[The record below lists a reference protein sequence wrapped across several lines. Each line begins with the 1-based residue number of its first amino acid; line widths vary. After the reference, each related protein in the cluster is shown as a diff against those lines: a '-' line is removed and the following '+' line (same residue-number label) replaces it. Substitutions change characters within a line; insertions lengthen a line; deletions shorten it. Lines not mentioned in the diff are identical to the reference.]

1 MFLSAGY
8 DAILRVFDAR
18 RAISM
23 GVKFADRKQNSRD
36 SKWCRVEG
44 AEAHQGHWIRW
55 TLYRAYR
62 ESSVKQLTQLSCAH
76 VQSDRIMF
84 R

>member
-8 DAILRVFDAR
+8 DAILRTFDTR

-23 GVKFADRKQNSRD
+23 GVKSADRKQNPRD
-36 SKWCRVEG
+36 SKWCPVED
-44 AEAHQGHWIRW
+44 AEAHQGHRIRW

-62 ESSVKQLTQLSCAH
+62 DSSVKQLTQLSCAD

-84 R
+84 